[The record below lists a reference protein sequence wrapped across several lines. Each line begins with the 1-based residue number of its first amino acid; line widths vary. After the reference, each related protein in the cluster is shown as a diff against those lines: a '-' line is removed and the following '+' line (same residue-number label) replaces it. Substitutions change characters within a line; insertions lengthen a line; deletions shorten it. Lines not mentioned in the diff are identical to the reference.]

1 VSGLEEDAR
10 DEAARPRVVVV
21 GGGFAGLNVVRGLR
35 DVAVDVTLIDRRN
48 FHLFQPLLYQ
58 VATGALNPGD
68 IGQPLRQILRRQR
81 NATVLLGNVVAIHA
95 DAQEVG
101 LSDGARIPYDM
112 LVVSSGVTH
121 SYFGHDD
128 WAARAPGLKT
138 IEDALEIRRRILVAF
153 EAAEREADD
162 AARQEWMRFVI
173 VGGGPTGVELAGA
186 IADIANRTLRRD
198 FRRIDPTRAEI
209 LLLEGL
215 DRILPTYPED
225 LSSSA
230 RRQLEG
236 LGATV
241 RTGTM
246 VTDIDETTVTVLC
259 GESTERLGARTV
271 LWAAGVR
278 ASRFGSALAAS
289 VGAETDKA
297 GRVIVQPDL
306 TLPGRP
312 EIFVVG
318 DLAVVRGEGTAPLP
332 GVAQVAIQSGK
343 YVARHLENR
352 LWGERTKLFEYRDPG
367 NMATIGRSAAVADL
381 GRIHLSGFL
390 AWSAWLFVHIL
401 YLVGFENRVLVVT
414 QWAWNFFTG
423 ERGTRLI
430 TGPQA
435 RLVPPLEAP
444 DT

>member
-1 VSGLEEDAR
+1 
-10 DEAARPRVVVV
+10 
-21 GGGFAGLNVVRGLR
+21 
-35 DVAVDVTLIDRRN
+35 VA
-48 FHLFQPLLYQ
+48 
-58 VATGALNPGD
+58 
-68 IGQPLRQILRRQR
+68 
-81 NATVLLGNVVAIHA
+81 LG
-95 DAQEVG
+95 
-101 LSDGARIPYDM
+101 DGARIPYDT

-121 SYFGHDD
+121 SYFGHDE
-128 WAARAPGLKT
+128 WSARAPGLKT

-430 TGPQA
+430 TGPQE